1 MPPAS
6 SDNTDMNILDIFL
19 GLILVAGLVLGLL
32 RGFGKT
38 ALDALGLY
46 AALWAAA
53 ALAPILAAHVKFQ
66 AGGAGLNESW
76 ALTLL
81 FLVLGGLMLAASW
94 YVNGMT
100 QWDAGMFDKLLG
112 VAAGGALGMILAHTL
127 ISTLVMGGAVSDGSQ
142 VASAS
147 LGTVSAELYDFPTY
161 HSVMNTI
168 SGAGTYR
175 RELPNVNGK

>member
-1 MPPAS
+1 
-6 SDNTDMNILDIFL
+6 MNLLDIFST
-19 GLILVAGLVLGLL
+19 LILIAGIVLGLV

-46 AALWAAA
+46 AALWGAAM
-53 ALAPILAAHVKFQ
+53 LAPILAAHVKFQ
-66 AGGAGLNESW
+66 SGGAGLNESW

-81 FLVLGGLMLAASW
+81 FLAFGTSMLAASW

-100 QWDAGMFDKLLG
+100 QWNAGMFDKLLG
-112 VAAGGALGMILAHTL
+112 LVAGTALGMIVAHTL
-127 ISTLVMGGAVSDGSQ
+127 VSTLVMGGAVREDSQ

-147 LGTVSAELYDFPTY
+147 LGTVSTELYDFPTY

-168 SGAGTYR
+168 TGAGTYR
-175 RELPNVNGK
+175 RELPNVGGK

>member
-1 MPPAS
+1 MPAPF
-6 SDNTDMNILDIFL
+6 SDNTNMNLLDIFSA
-19 GLILVAGLVLGLL
+19 LILVAGLVLGVL

-46 AALWAAA
+46 AALWGAAE
-53 ALAPILAAHVKFQ
+53 LAPVLAAHVKFQ

-81 FLVLGGLMLAASW
+81 FLALGGLMLAASW

-112 VAAGGALGMILAHTL
+112 LAAGGALGMILAHTL
-127 ISTLVMGGAVSDGSQ
+127 ISILVMGGAVSNGIQ
-142 VASAS
+142 MASAS
-147 LGTVSAELYDFPTY
+147 LGTISTELYDFPSY

-175 RELPNVNGK
+175 RELPNANGK